1 VRLVATLAALLL
13 ALPAVAA
20 PIQKLE
26 TKGGLEA
33 WLVEEPSIPII
44 ALELAFRGGGSASN
58 PAGREGL
65 ANLVSGLLD
74 EGAGEMK
81 ALAFQTR
88 LEELAISLSFDSGK
102 DTFRVSLRT
111 LSQHRDEAF
120 RLLGLALGAPRFDA
134 APLERVRN
142 QILAGIERRAEDPDA
157 IAGLTWI
164 AKAFPDHAY
173 GRPGSGTTE
182 SVKAIERRDLE
193 GFVKDRL
200 ARDNVL
206 IAAVGDIAPGELS
219 RLLDLTL
226 GGLPARA
233 AALAL
238 APTGL
243 PAGGSLTVVRKAI
256 PQSVVSFGLPG
267 IMRHDPDWYAAY
279 VMNYVLGGGG
289 FTSRLY
295 QEVREKRG
303 LAYSIYTYLYPYQY
317 AAAYRGGV
325 ATANARVAQSLAL
338 VRSELDRLAADG
350 ISDQELSDA
359 KTFLNGSFPLRLDSN
374 SKIAG
379 ILISMQLYRL
389 GIDYLEKRPGYI
401 AAVNAA
407 DIRRVAKRLLRSD
420 DLIVVVVGDPDGL
433 EDDGKAAD

>member
-1 VRLVATLAALLL
+1 MLRIATALVVLAL
-13 ALPAVAA
+13 ALPALAA
-20 PIQKLE
+20 PIKKLE
-26 TKGGLEA
+26 TPGGLEA
-33 WLVEEPSIPII
+33 WLVAEPSIPIL
-44 ALELAFRGGGSASN
+44 ALELAFRDGGSGGDPS
-58 PAGREGL
+58 GREGL

-74 EGAGEMK
+74 EGAGDMD
-81 ALAFQTR
+81 ALAFQKR

-111 LSQHRDEAF
+111 LSKHREEAF
-120 RLLGLALGAPRFDA
+120 RMLGLALTAARFDA

-142 QILAGIERRAEDPDA
+142 QVLAGIERRAEDPNA
-157 IAGLTWI
+157 IASRTWF
-164 AKAFPDHAY
+164 AKAFPDHPY
-173 GRPGSGTTE
+173 GRPGSGTKE
-182 SVKAIERRDLE
+182 SVKALDRQDLVN
-193 GFVKDRL
+193 FAKSRL

-206 IAAVGDIAPGELS
+206 GDIAPRELAQ
-219 RLLDLTL
+219 LLDLAL

-233 AALAL
+233 RGPQLQ
-238 APTGL
+238 PTEL
-243 PAGGSLTVVRKAI
+243 PRGGSMTVVQKDI

-267 IMRHDPDWYAAY
+267 IMRQDPDWYAAY

-303 LAYSIYTYLYPYQY
+303 LAYSVYTYLYPYQY
-317 AAAYRGGV
+317 AAAYLGGV
-325 ATANARVAQSLAL
+325 ATANARVADSLAL
-338 VRSELDRLAADG
+338 VRSELDRLAHQG
-350 ISDQELSDA
+350 ISDQELADA

-379 ILISMQLYRL
+379 TLISMQLYRL

-401 AAVNAA
+401 AAVSNA

-420 DLIVVVVGDPDGL
+420 DLIVVVVGDPSGL
-433 EDDGKAAD
+433 ESGTRTD